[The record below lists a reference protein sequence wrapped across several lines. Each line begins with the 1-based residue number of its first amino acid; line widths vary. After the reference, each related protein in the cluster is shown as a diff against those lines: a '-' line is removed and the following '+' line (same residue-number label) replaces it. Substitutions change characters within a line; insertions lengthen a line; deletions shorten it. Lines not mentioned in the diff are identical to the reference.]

1 MEINSQ
7 DPAMDFILVE
17 ITIKTWENE
26 TDIASAQNIFGAEEE
41 KENPRQSLIL
51 PQLIDDDYFKF

>member
-41 KENPRQSLIL
+41 KENTRQSAIL
-51 PQLIDDDYFKF
+51 P

>member
-1 MEINSQ
+1 
-7 DPAMDFILVE
+7 MDFILVE

-41 KENPRQSLIL
+41 KENPRQSVIL